1 MRALRGGGGA
11 RAPIWLMRQA
21 GRYLPEYRRLRARA
35 GSFLNLVETPELA
48 CEATLQPIARFGF
61 DAAILF
67 SDILTAPNAMGLGLR
82 FVDGEGPRFLRPL
95 QDEASIAA
103 LRPPPPEAL
112 EFVRGA
118 ARLCAR
124 ELKIP
129 LIGFCGSPFTLACY
143 MIDGRGDGSF
153 LLTRKMRIA
162 RPDLLEA
169 VLAANVRATA
179 DSLAAQAESGAA
191 ALMIFDSWGG
201 LLQGADYRRFSLAP
215 IARVIDDLRA
225 RGARQP
231 LIVFARGGGGARIA
245 RAAETG
251 CACVGV
257 DWQTSLKA
265 ARRALAGKAATQG
278 NLDPA
283 ALLADEKTVIR
294 ETRRVLRAAGDGRG
308 FVLNLGHGIDR
319 RTPPQNVEAMVRTA
333 RETGFGAR

>member
-1 MRALRGGGGA
+1 MRALRGDGGA

-21 GRYLPEYRRLRARA
+21 GRYLPEYRRLRERA
-35 GSFLNLVETPELA
+35 GDFLKLVETPELA

-95 QDEASIAA
+95 RDEAAVAA
-103 LRPPPPEAL
+103 LRPPPPESL
-112 EFVRGA
+112 EFVRAA

-124 ELKIP
+124 ELKTP

-143 MIDGRGDGSF
+143 MIEGRGDGNF
-153 LLTRKMRIA
+153 LLARKMLLS
-162 RPDLLEA
+162 RPDLFESILA
-169 VLAANVRATA
+169 VNVRAAA

-201 LLQGADYRRFSLAP
+201 LLRGADYRRFSLAP
-215 IARVIDDLRA
+215 IARVIDELRA
-225 RGARQP
+225 RGALCP
-231 LIVFARGGGGARIA
+231 LIVFARGGGTQIGRV
-245 RAAETG
+245 AETG
-251 CACVGV
+251 CDCVGV
-257 DWQTSLKA
+257 DWQTSLRA
-265 ARRALAGKAATQG
+265 ARRSLAGKAAAQG
-278 NLDPA
+278 NVDPA
-283 ALLADEKTVIR
+283 ALLADEKTAVR
-294 ETRRVLRAAGDGRG
+294 ETRRALRAAGDGRG

-333 RETGFGAR
+333 RETAFGEG